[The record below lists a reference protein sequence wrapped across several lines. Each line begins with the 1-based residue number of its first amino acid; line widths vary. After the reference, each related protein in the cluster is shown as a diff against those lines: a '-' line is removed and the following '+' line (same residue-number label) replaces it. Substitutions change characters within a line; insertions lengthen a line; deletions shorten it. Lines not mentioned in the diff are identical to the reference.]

1 MWHSSLIV
9 AQSDVLESMQKRAM
23 NIIFPGDNYTV
34 ALTIAGIDTLGS
46 RRETLTRRF
55 FTRHVL
61 DEKSCLHYLLPPK
74 RDENISLLPDLE
86 KVEHL
91 KPAEVRQIGF
101 TTHLYRTPSEIFS
114 NPFKNSGLAY
124 T

>member
-1 MWHSSLIV
+1 MTV
-9 AQSDVLESMQKRAM
+9 AQSDILESMQKRAM

-34 ALTIAGIDTLGS
+34 ALTIAGIDALGS

-61 DEKSCLHYLLPPK
+61 DEKSCLHYLLPLK
-74 RDENISLLPDLE
+74 QDENITARLSSL
-86 KVEHL
+86 VEHL

-101 TTHLYRTPSEIFS
+101 TTHLYPTPSDITS
-114 NPFKNSGLAY
+114 NPFKNSALAY